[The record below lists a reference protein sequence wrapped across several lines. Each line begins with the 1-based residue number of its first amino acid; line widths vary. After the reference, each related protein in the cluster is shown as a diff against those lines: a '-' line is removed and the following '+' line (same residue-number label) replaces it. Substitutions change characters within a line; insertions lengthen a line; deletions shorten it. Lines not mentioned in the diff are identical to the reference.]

1 MEMSIPLVGTPA
13 AQEPQP
19 AADPLDVQIAVEKIV
34 ANAGLKPEVANTAE
48 SDLFSMVDDTIG
60 SPASNT
66 RTWKH
71 PAYPLYL
78 SMTRNTGEFIV
89 LLNYTPEG
97 KPDSNAVKV
106 YTALKEQLSQL
117 PVKLVTPTNF

>member
-13 AQEPQP
+13 AQQSQP
-19 AADPLDVQIAVEKIV
+19 AADPLDVQVEVEKIV
-34 ANAGLKPEVANTAE
+34 GAAGLKPEVANTAE
-48 SDLFSMVDDTIG
+48 SDLFSMVDETIG

-78 SMTRNTGEFIV
+78 SLTRHEGEFV
-89 LLNYTPEG
+89 LLLNYAADG
-97 KPDSNAVKV
+97 KADSNATEL
-106 YTALKEQLSQL
+106 YSQL
-117 PVKLVTPTNF
+117 EKQLAALPAELIKH